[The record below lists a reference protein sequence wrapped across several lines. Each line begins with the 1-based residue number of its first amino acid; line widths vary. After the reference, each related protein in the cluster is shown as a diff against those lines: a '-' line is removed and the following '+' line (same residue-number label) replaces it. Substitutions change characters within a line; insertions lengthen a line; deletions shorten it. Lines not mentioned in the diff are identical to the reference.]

1 MLRKYISASLC
12 TFAYLKKIIRLIRL
26 FKVFCFKP
34 CIGHV
39 TCKRKREVLLHR
51 CKQDSCLFKSSR
63 RNKKS
68 IGLCLRKWIGLT
80 VTNRH
85 VTRNRVV
92 FLWHHHWETSSGNMS
107 NGHSTSWLA
116 RNKNNLF
123 RKFRQ
128 KFTDT
133 LASANKWPC
142 GLNWPIH
149 WETYDFTTNS
159 YLHNNITYLASTYFT
174 LALRSTYWTRKH
186 SKFMS

>member
-1 MLRKYISASLC
+1 MLRKYISPSLC

-68 IGLCLRKWIGLT
+68 IGLCLRKWTGLT

-149 WETYDFTTNS
+149 WETYDYDKFIPTQQYYIPGL
-159 YLHNNITYLASTYFT
+159 YLFYISASLYL
-174 LALRSTYWTRKH
+174 LN
-186 SKFMS
+186 

>member
-1 MLRKYISASLC
+1 MFPPKNSLTITLTFLKSKWQTMLRKYISASLC

-68 IGLCLRKWIGLT
+68 IGLCLRKWTGLT

-85 VTRNRVV
+85 VTRIAWYSCGTTTEKRPLEICRMVILLLDWLETKITFSVNFDKNLPTHLLLQISDRV
-92 FLWHHHWETSSGNMS
+92 
-107 NGHSTSWLA
+107 A
-116 RNKNNLF
+116 
-123 RKFRQ
+123 
-128 KFTDT
+128 
-133 LASANKWPC
+133 
-142 GLNWPIH
+142 
-149 WETYDFTTNS
+149 
-159 YLHNNITYLASTYFT
+159 
-174 LALRSTYWTRKH
+174 
-186 SKFMS
+186 

>member
-1 MLRKYISASLC
+1 MFPPKNSLTITLTFLKSKWQTMLRKYISANLC

-68 IGLCLRKWIGLT
+68 IGLCLRKWTGLT
-80 VTNRH
+80 VINRH

-149 WETYDFTTNS
+149 
-159 YLHNNITYLASTYFT
+159 
-174 LALRSTYWTRKH
+174 
-186 SKFMS
+186 